1 MQANNRMNRSGA
13 PLNHESI
20 NANATPLTMGNEMAC
35 HGCDLLVDVGG
46 LKDGESA
53 SCPRCGHFLTKYRA
67 DSYSRVLAYTIAGL
81 ILLVM
86 ANSYSFLSFSSSGLE
101 SVITLRQTP
110 GAVWEYGMPEVAI
123 MVAAFIIVIPAVVL
137 VLLLALCL
145 PLERGIYRPWLAPIA
160 KAIFMSQNWA
170 MVEVFIIGVIVSLV
184 KIAAMATVVLG
195 ISFWAYAGFSI
206 CFTLAVA
213 TLDRYQ
219 CWERIEELGAAQA

>member
-1 MQANNRMNRSGA
+1 MSG
-13 PLNHESI
+13 EI
-20 NANATPLTMGNEMAC
+20 AC
-35 HGCDLLVDVGG
+35 HGCDLLVNVAG
-46 LKDGESA
+46 LEHGDNA
-53 SCPRCGHFLTKYRA
+53 SCPRCGHFLTKFRTDAYSKVL
-67 DSYSRVLAYTIAGL
+67 SYSLAGL

-110 GAVWEYGMPEVAI
+110 GAVWDYGMPEVAI

-137 VLLLALCL
+137 VLLLALCI
-145 PLERGIYRPWLAPIA
+145 PLERGVYRPWMTPIA
-160 KAIFMSQNWA
+160 KWIFLAQNWS

-213 TLDRYQ
+213 SLDRYQ
-219 CWERIEELGAAQA
+219 CWHRIEQLRPT